1 MTIGATAV
9 VARAVASTPK
19 PPPGGFSAL
28 SVSFLAYAE
37 YTVIPVSV
45 LAVLQFTSE
54 YSSGLIRTTFAA
66 VPQRWTVLAGKAA
79 VVGAAA
85 LVIGEVL
92 AFGRFA
98 LVQAILS
105 GQHRSVSL
113 AQPGVAGAVLA
124 AGFVLCACALT
135 AIGLAAIIRH
145 TAGAITATLAVIYLI
160 AGLCLSLPSPWKT
173 DIGRFTMAFAASQV
187 TALHPQAGLFSPG
200 GSMLVLV
207 AWPPHAADRG
217 TGADPSRRLMSM
229 SVVQG
234 SLGRGRRR
242 GNRGTVAWAR
252 YCATAASQTARTGQ
266 PRTRAAASASASSAV
281 AVPKPAGPSAV
292 PATLTVT
299 TWPAPGG
306 PTSTATDVRAAVSR
320 FIRDQ
325 RTPSV
330 PVWAKIAAAT
340 ARRTGSAHGR

>member
-1 MTIGATAV
+1 MTAVQLRSAQPQAPSLAARAHDVVAFEWIKLRSVRSTWITLLVAAVVTIGATAV

-19 PPPGGFSAL
+19 PPPGEFSAL

-92 AFGRFA
+92 AFGCFA

-105 GQHRSVSL
+105 GRHRSVSL

-135 AIGLAAIIRH
+135 ALGLAAIIRH
-145 TAGAITATLAVIYLI
+145 TAGAITATLAVSYLI

-207 AWPPHAADRG
+207 AWPTG
-217 TGADPSRRLMSM
+217 TLLIAGLVLTRRD
-229 SVVQG
+229 
-234 SLGRGRRR
+234 
-242 GNRGTVAWAR
+242 A
-252 YCATAASQTARTGQ
+252 
-266 PRTRAAASASASSAV
+266 
-281 AVPKPAGPSAV
+281 
-292 PATLTVT
+292 
-299 TWPAPGG
+299 
-306 PTSTATDVRAAVSR
+306 
-320 FIRDQ
+320 
-325 RTPSV
+325 
-330 PVWAKIAAAT
+330 
-340 ARRTGSAHGR
+340 

>member
-1 MTIGATAV
+1 MTAVRIRCARPQAPSLAARAHDIVAFEWIKLRSVRSTWITLLVAAVVTIGATAV
-9 VARAVASTPK
+9 VARAVASAPT
-19 PPPGGFSAL
+19 PPPGGLSAL

-66 VPQRWTVLAGKAA
+66 VPQRRTVLAGKAA

-85 LVIGEVL
+85 LVIGEAL
-92 AFGRFA
+92 AFGCFA

-105 GQHRSVSL
+105 GRHRSVSL

-135 AIGLAAIIRH
+135 ALGLAAIIRH
-145 TAGAITATLAVIYLI
+145 TAGAITAALAVIYLI

-187 TALHPQAGLFSPG
+187 TALHPQAGLFPPG

-207 AWPPHAADRG
+207 AWPAG
-217 TGADPSRRLMSM
+217 TLLIAGLVLTRRD
-229 SVVQG
+229 
-234 SLGRGRRR
+234 
-242 GNRGTVAWAR
+242 A
-252 YCATAASQTARTGQ
+252 
-266 PRTRAAASASASSAV
+266 
-281 AVPKPAGPSAV
+281 
-292 PATLTVT
+292 
-299 TWPAPGG
+299 
-306 PTSTATDVRAAVSR
+306 
-320 FIRDQ
+320 
-325 RTPSV
+325 
-330 PVWAKIAAAT
+330 
-340 ARRTGSAHGR
+340 